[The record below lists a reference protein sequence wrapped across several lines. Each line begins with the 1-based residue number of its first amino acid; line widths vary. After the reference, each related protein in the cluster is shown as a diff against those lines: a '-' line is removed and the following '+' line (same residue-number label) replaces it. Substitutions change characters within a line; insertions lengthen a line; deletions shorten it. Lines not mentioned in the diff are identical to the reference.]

1 MAEPTQLQKL
11 VQFTIKERDFR
22 EVCDFMHLPPRDVE
36 ALIVEARAQGHEIDV
51 RGHSIRVALAEDR
64 QVDLGLKPEAKSYA
78 IGAMGDLHA
87 GSRYCRWD
95 AVKDYVHHAY
105 EKHGVRDIFQAG
117 DLTEGIYRHA
127 SFERSNEGI
136 EDQTAEMAEHLPKLK
151 GLTYHAITG
160 NHDITWME
168 KAGISPG
175 KTYMR
180 VFREMGREDLRVYG
194 DRSAYI
200 DFNGVRIHLW
210 HPGGGGAY
218 ALSYNLQN
226 KVLSYPPGQKP
237 QITIAGH
244 WHTAG
249 YFPLR
254 GVHAI
259 LAGAWQGGGGQ
270 FPKSMK
276 QRVPATI
283 GSWILKYSTTSEGS
297 IRNFEPILRSYFERE
312 DLWIAG
318 KRETPAE
325 GDLGRQVTRGN
336 WREVQVKDPTK
347 IIF

>member
-175 KTYMR
+175 K
-180 VFREMGREDLRVYG
+180 
-194 DRSAYI
+194 DRGTLAYRRLLSAARRSR
-200 DFNGVRIHLW
+200 DSR
-210 HPGGGGAY
+210 
-218 ALSYNLQN
+218 
-226 KVLSYPPGQKP
+226 
-237 QITIAGH
+237 
-244 WHTAG
+244 
-249 YFPLR
+249 R
-254 GVHAI
+254 G
-259 LAGAWQGGGGQ
+259 LAGRRRPVSEVHEAAGPRHDRELDPEVLDHVRGLD
-270 FPKSMK
+270 PK
-276 QRVPATI
+276 
-283 GSWILKYSTTSEGS
+283 L
-297 IRNFEPILRSYFERE
+297 
-312 DLWIAG
+312 
-318 KRETPAE
+318 
-325 GDLGRQVTRGN
+325 
-336 WREVQVKDPTK
+336 
-347 IIF
+347 